1 MIICFCRCYVF
12 VSFVFC
18 GCHDLVFSVCHY
30 EERVE
35 ASICVLEQ
43 RFKRKSCFFYTADLE
58 ERSAEEEE
66 EEEGWESSART
77 DVGAGEGET
86 AAIVSSDS
94 GVVSAVG
101 EKNPVSVGQTR
112 GTFFSA

>member
-1 MIICFCRCYVF
+1 MNSLSEILNSIFYVTENK
-12 VSFVFC
+12 C
-18 GCHDLVFSVCHY
+18 L
-30 EERVE
+30 
-35 ASICVLEQ
+35 
-43 RFKRKSCFFYTADLE
+43 FYTADLE
-58 ERSAEEEE
+58 ERSVEED
-66 EEEGWESSART
+66 EEEGWESSAST

>member
-1 MIICFCRCYVF
+1 MSEILNSIFYVTENK
-12 VSFVFC
+12 C
-18 GCHDLVFSVCHY
+18 L
-30 EERVE
+30 
-35 ASICVLEQ
+35 
-43 RFKRKSCFFYTADLE
+43 FYTADLE
-58 ERSAEEEE
+58 ERSVEED
-66 EEEGWESSART
+66 EEEGWESSAST

>member
-1 MIICFCRCYVF
+1 MNSWSEILNSIFYVTENKCLF
-12 VSFVFC
+12 
-18 GCHDLVFSVCHY
+18 H
-30 EERVE
+30 
-35 ASICVLEQ
+35 
-43 RFKRKSCFFYTADLE
+43 TADLE
-58 ERSAEEEE
+58 ERSVVEE

-94 GVVSAVG
+94 GMVSAVG
-101 EKNPVSVGQTR
+101 EKNPVSLGQTR

>member
-1 MIICFCRCYVF
+1 MNSWSEILNSIFYVTENK
-12 VSFVFC
+12 C
-18 GCHDLVFSVCHY
+18 L
-30 EERVE
+30 
-35 ASICVLEQ
+35 
-43 RFKRKSCFFYTADLE
+43 FYTADLE
-58 ERSAEEEE
+58 ERSVVEG
-66 EEEGWESSART
+66 EEGWESSAST

-86 AAIVSSDS
+86 DAIVSSDS

>member
-1 MIICFCRCYVF
+1 MNSLSEILNSIFYVTENK
-12 VSFVFC
+12 C
-18 GCHDLVFSVCHY
+18 L
-30 EERVE
+30 
-35 ASICVLEQ
+35 
-43 RFKRKSCFFYTADLE
+43 FYTADLE
-58 ERSAEEEE
+58 ERSVEEE
-66 EEEGWESSART
+66 EEEGWESSAST

-101 EKNPVSVGQTR
+101 EKNPVSLGQTR